1 MSSTKAGIAPVTKP
15 ITKEMLE
22 TEESV
27 KWKPKEWSTLDEL
40 NKLHEDKTLVGTAR
54 AILEKSST

>member
-1 MSSTKAGIAPVTKP
+1 MSTKAGIAPVTKP
-15 ITKEMLE
+15 ITKEMLNKDKP
-22 TEESV
+22 V
-27 KWKPKEWSTLDEL
+27 KWKSKEWATLDEL